1 MEERLTLSNT
11 ELKRLKVLEMI
22 QSELVTVAGA
32 ASLLGVSERHCWRLL
47 ARYRVCGAAGLAHGN
62 RGRPASHRLAAG
74 VRQEVLALAQGVCR
88 DYNDQHLTDVL
99 REEHGLQVSRAS
111 VRRIRR
117 SAGLASPHK
126 YRRRRSHL
134 RRERYPQF
142 GMLFQIDASHHAWL
156 EERGPHLALV
166 AAIDDATN
174 QVVGAQ
180 FREHEDA
187 AGYFLLL
194 QDLGT
199 RFGVPLA
206 LYADRHT
213 IFQSP
218 GKPTLEQELA
228 GELPQ
233 SQFGRLCA
241 RLGIQLIAAHSPQAK
256 GRIERLW
263 GTWQDRLVKEL
274 RQAGAT
280 TLAAANQVLA
290 AYLDKPNQRFAVAAQ
305 QPGSACRPLPEASDL
320 DRLFSFQYQR
330 RVANDH
336 TIAVDG
342 HRLQLPPAPNG
353 RSYAR
358 ATVDLYHAMDGRL
371 LITWQDQPLVTF
383 LPAVAGPPRVDV
395 FGPLPPVTTPTS
407 KPAEPVRLPPP
418 KPGPATPKP
427 AANHPWRQYPL
438 AKPPT
443 VQPAQSAPPHPDIF
457 TDRLT

>member
-1 MEERLTLSNT
+1 MEERLTLTSK
-11 ELKRLKVLEMI
+11 ELKRFKVLEMI
-22 QSELVTVAGA
+22 QNAQVTVATA
-32 ASLLGVSERHCWRLL
+32 ATLLGVSERHCWRLL
-47 ARYRVCGAAGLAHGN
+47 ARYRQAGAAGLVHGN
-62 RGRPASHRLAAG
+62 RGRASSQRLADA
-74 VRQEVLALAQGVCR
+74 VRQQVLVLAQGVCR

-117 SAGLASPHK
+117 SVGLASPHK
-126 YRRRRSHL
+126 YRRRRSHR

-156 EERGPHLALV
+156 EARGPRLALL

-180 FREHEDA
+180 FRAQEDA

-194 QDLGT
+194 QDMGQ
-199 RFGVPLA
+199 RHGIPLA

-218 GKPTLEQELA
+218 SKPTLEQELA

-274 RQAGAT
+274 RQAGAN
-280 TLAAANQVLA
+280 TLDAANQVLA
-290 AYLDKPNQRFAVAAQ
+290 AYLDKHNQRFAGEAQ
-305 QPGSACRPLPEASDL
+305 QPGSACRPLPDGGAL
-320 DRLFSFQYQR
+320 DRLFSFRYQR

-336 TIAVDG
+336 TIAVAG
-342 HRLQLPPAPNG
+342 HRLQLPPAANG

-358 ATVDLYHAMDGRL
+358 ATVELYHAMDGRL
-371 LITWQDQPLVTF
+371 LVTYQDQPLVTF
-383 LPAVAGPPRVDV
+383 LPAVPGPPRVEV
-395 FGPLPPVTTPTS
+395 FCPQTPTTTLPS
-407 KPAEPVRLPPP
+407 QPAQPVQTA
-418 KPGPATPKP
+418 PAINRQPTARP
-427 AANHPWRQYPL
+427 AADHPWRRYPV
-438 AKPPT
+438 AMSPAQEP
-443 VQPAQSAPPHPDIF
+443 QPAPAHPDIF